1 MNNAVPAEITAG
13 TSLLIAIVAAL
24 FAMRNNKRLAVLS
37 DNLEKQRLRLA
48 SELERQR
55 SADDAWQDYMY
66 DARKRLYQ
74 QCEPLLFQASDL
86 ADNARRRVASLARS
100 ARDGKLPSWLMDS
113 GYYFQSTVFFLLAPL
128 TTAKILQRRLTA
140 IDLSLEPRLQLH
152 YELLKQVFITFA
164 DDFRLTEQDPKLR
177 YEPDEADNPSRDRLL
192 LEAPAIYRRQ
202 GFYIGTLKLI
212 AEAMIKNDDGGARCA
227 SFGEFLVDW
236 DDSSS
241 NLARLLG
248 DFHEVFDEFH
258 PRERP
263 VLWRVLITL
272 SLLGDLLLRSQQV
285 DARSL
290 DLSSLLPPPSS
301 ELVEPFDWRSED
313 ESSPDSDDREK
324 LGVMDDERVMQP
336 FLAAHSH
343 LAKQLTDLDQR
354 VNTIASLRK

>member
-1 MNNAVPAEITAG
+1 
-13 TSLLIAIVAAL
+13 
-24 FAMRNNKRLAVLS
+24 
-37 DNLEKQRLRLA
+37 
-48 SELERQR
+48 
-55 SADDAWQDYMY
+55 
-66 DARKRLYQ
+66 
-74 QCEPLLFQASDL
+74 
-86 ADNARRRVASLARS
+86 
-100 ARDGKLPSWLMDS
+100 
-113 GYYFQSTVFFLLAPL
+113 
-128 TTAKILQRRLTA
+128 
-140 IDLSLEPRLQLH
+140 
-152 YELLKQVFITFA
+152 
-164 DDFRLTEQDPKLR
+164 
-177 YEPDEADNPSRDRLL
+177 
-192 LEAPAIYRRQ
+192 
-202 GFYIGTLKLI
+202 
-212 AEAMIKNDDGGARCA
+212 MIKNDDGGARCA
-227 SFGEFLVDW
+227 SFGEFPVDW